1 VDHRFPSRLNE
12 MLDQAVV
19 TPDLL
24 KGLLPRLEAF
34 MAPFAATLVETEQ
47 KRHAAEYVSGLLS
60 NLEHKT
66 GEGIAY
72 LHDQQRQGIQ
82 KFIGHVPWDHQPW
95 LLTLASQIGHELGE
109 PDGVIVFDPS
119 SFPKKGTKSVGVAK
133 QWCGR
138 LGKVENCQ
146 VGIYL
151 GYVTRK
157 EHALVDVRLYLPE
170 DWTKD
175 RARCAAA
182 GVPKSI
188 RFRTR
193 HRLAL
198 EMLQECGGSLPHA
211 WIAGDDEMGRP
222 SGFRRE
228 LRARGERY
236 LLAVPSN
243 TVVRDIEA
251 PLPEYS
257 GRGRH
262 PKNPWV
268 RLDNWAAA
276 VPERA
281 WTRLEVRDGEKGPL
295 VIEVVKCRVQARTE
309 TGGTG
314 PEETLLVTRERQAD
328 GTFKHDYYLSNCRAD
343 VPWEE
348 LARVA
353 KAAHR
358 IEECLERAKGEA
370 GLADSQVRNWIAW
383 HHHQTLS
390 LLAAW
395 FLNQE
400 ARRGKNPDPR
410 ADRPAAPTIDR
421 GTDRRAPA
429 GSPTAF
435 PVPAQHPLVA
445 SQRGGQVLLSSIT

>member
-1 VDHRFPSRLNE
+1 MSSRMVNVVDHRFPSRLNE

-24 KGLLPRLEAF
+24 KDILPRLEAF

-47 KRHAAEYVSGLLS
+47 KRHAAEYISGLLS

-72 LHDQQRQGIQ
+72 LHDQKRQGIQ
-82 KFIGHVPWDHQPW
+82 KFIGHVPWDHQPL

-119 SFPKKGTKSVGVAK
+119 SFPKKGTQSVGVAK

-157 EHALVDVRLYLPE
+157 EHAPVDVRLYLPE

-193 HRLAL
+193 HQLAL
-198 EMLQECGGSLPHA
+198 AMLQECGGSLPHA

-243 TVVRDIEA
+243 TLVRDLEA
-251 PLPEYS
+251 PPPAYS

-262 PKNPWV
+262 PKSPFV
-268 RLDNWAAA
+268 RMDDWAGA
-276 VPERA
+276 VPEGA
-281 WTRLEVRDGEKGPL
+281 WTRVE
-295 VIEVVKCRVQARTE
+295 
-309 TGGTG
+309 
-314 PEETLLVTRERQAD
+314 
-328 GTFKHDYYLSNCRAD
+328 
-343 VPWEE
+343 
-348 LARVA
+348 
-353 KAAHR
+353 
-358 IEECLERAKGEA
+358 
-370 GLADSQVRNWIAW
+370 
-383 HHHQTLS
+383 
-390 LLAAW
+390 
-395 FLNQE
+395 
-400 ARRGKNPDPR
+400 
-410 ADRPAAPTIDR
+410 
-421 GTDRRAPA
+421 
-429 GSPTAF
+429 
-435 PVPAQHPLVA
+435 
-445 SQRGGQVLLSSIT
+445 